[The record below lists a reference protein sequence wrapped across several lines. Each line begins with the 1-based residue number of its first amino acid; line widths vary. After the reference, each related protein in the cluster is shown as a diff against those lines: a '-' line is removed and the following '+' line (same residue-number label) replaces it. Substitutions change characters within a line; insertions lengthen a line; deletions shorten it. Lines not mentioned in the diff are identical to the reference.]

1 MITRSEIEAIIF
13 AALAALNAERA
24 PDDQI
29 EISEKTLLFG
39 TGSRLDSLQ
48 LVSLITDVEVA
59 LNTEHGLEV
68 SLADDRALERP
79 QSPYTTVATLR
90 DYVLELTQGA

>member
-1 MITRSEIEAIIF
+1 MITGREIETIIF
-13 AALAALNAERA
+13 AALAALNTERA
-24 PDDQI
+24 PEDQI
-29 EISEKTLLFG
+29 EISPKTLLFD
-39 TGSRLDSLQ
+39 TGSQLDSLQ

-79 QSPYTTVATLR
+79 QSPYTSVETLR
-90 DYVLELTQGA
+90 DYVLELTQGG

>member
-1 MITRSEIEAIIF
+1 MITGREIDAIIF
-13 AALAALNAERA
+13 AALAVLNTERA
-24 PDDQI
+24 PDEQI
-29 EISEKTLLFG
+29 EISERTVLFG
-39 TGSRLDSLQ
+39 AGSRLDSLQ

-79 QSPYTTVATLR
+79 QSPYTTVKTLR
-90 DYVLELTQGA
+90 DYVLELTQGS

>member
-1 MITRSEIEAIIF
+1 MITGNQIDAIIF

-29 EISEKTLLFG
+29 EISTKTPLFG

-48 LVSLITDVEVA
+48 LVSVITDVEVA
-59 LNTEHGLEV
+59 LNTEHGLDI
-68 SLADDRALERP
+68 SLADDRALERAT
-79 QSPYTTVATLR
+79 SPYTSVETLR
-90 DYVLELTQGA
+90 DYVLELTQGD

>member
-1 MITRSEIEAIIF
+1 MITGSEIEAIIF

-29 EISEKTLLFG
+29 EISETTLLFG
-39 TGSRLDSLQ
+39 AGSRLDSLQ

-59 LNTEHGLEV
+59 LNTEHDLEV
-68 SLADDRALERP
+68 SLADDRALERAE
-79 QSPYTTVATLR
+79 SPYTTVATLR
-90 DYVLELTQGA
+90 DYVLELTQGS

>member
-1 MITRSEIEAIIF
+1 MITGSEIEAIIF
-13 AALAALNAERA
+13 AALAALNAERK

-29 EISEKTLLFG
+29 EVSAKTLLFG
-39 TGSRLDSLQ
+39 AGSKLDSLQ

-68 SLADDRALERP
+68 SLADDRALERA
-79 QSPYTTVATLR
+79 QSPYITVETLR

>member
-1 MITRSEIEAIIF
+1 MITGTDIEAIIF
-13 AALAALNAERA
+13 AALAAVNTERA
-24 PDDQI
+24 PDDQLD
-29 EISEKTLLFG
+29 ISVKTLLFG
-39 TGSRLDSLQ
+39 AGSRLDSLQ

-79 QSPYTTVATLR
+79 QSPYTSVETLR
-90 DYVLELTQGA
+90 DYVLELTQGG

>member
-1 MITRSEIEAIIF
+1 MITGREIETTIF

-24 PDDQI
+24 PNDQI
-29 EISEKTLLFG
+29 EISLRTLLFG

-59 LNTEHGLEV
+59 LNTEHGLDV
-68 SLADDRALERP
+68 SLADDRALERAE
-79 QSPYTTVATLR
+79 SPYTTVETLR
-90 DYVLELTQGA
+90 DYVLELTQGV

>member
-1 MITRSEIEAIIF
+1 MITGSQIEAIIF

-39 TGSRLDSLQ
+39 AGSRLDSLQ

-68 SLADDRALERP
+68 SLADDRALERS
-79 QSPYTTVATLR
+79 QSPYTTVETLR
-90 DYVLELTQGA
+90 DYVLELTQGT

>member
-1 MITRSEIEAIIF
+1 MITGSEIEAIIF
-13 AALAALNAERA
+13 AALASLNAERA

-29 EISEKTLLFG
+29 EISMRTVLFG
-39 TGSRLDSLQ
+39 AGSRLDSLQ

-68 SLADDRALERP
+68 SLADDRALERAA
-79 QSPYTTVATLR
+79 SPYTTVETLR
-90 DYVLELTQGA
+90 DYVLELTQGT